1 MNREGISGPGG
12 AIITHDSV
20 STGSSSNSKNN
31 GGNNN
36 NSNIPNG
43 NSSMGD
49 DIMVLSRI
57 NDIERRMMMFE
68 NMFHALSGRLD
79 HHFKKY
85 DVLVSSQQQQI
96 SELNAVITTLLND
109 QYRHAEFVRDKLSH
123 SLHGISSTSISLN
136 GISNQNNDNRS
147 NGFANNNSSG
157 VASGS
162 SNGVNSQ
169 GNTNNNSNRSSSTSH
184 LNNPN
189 MLGNN
194 SSGTGNNHNNNSVG
208 ASNSNQS
215 VTHTILD
222 DILNEH
228 DLQDKKYSGNRNPG
242 DMNSRNDVNDK
253 SQQSPRDPM
262 SLKKTKF
269 IHHRQYNDVTDGDS
283 VIPYTNPYV
292 DQSGHQQNNL
302 TSNILF
308 NDSTSGQNAGN
319 QGTQQATQNREEG
332 MPSSPGRKSYSSKR
346 GPKKKKVMY
355 HKPFQFI
362 KSPHSVMEIWKE
374 YTEGIDGQP
383 SIREME
389 SLYLTG
395 WRRDAAVNK
404 RYSRRKVL
412 WKAIETGLSRGYTL
426 DYIIDLLENYRI
438 IDPEKNTKQ
447 PIGWLCQV
455 NNIPDLLK

>member
-157 VASGS
+157 VAS
-162 SNGVNSQ
+162 
-169 GNTNNNSNRSSSTSH
+169 
-184 LNNPN
+184 
-189 MLGNN
+189 
-194 SSGTGNNHNNNSVG
+194 
-208 ASNSNQS
+208 
-215 VTHTILD
+215 
-222 DILNEH
+222 
-228 DLQDKKYSGNRNPG
+228 
-242 DMNSRNDVNDK
+242 
-253 SQQSPRDPM
+253 
-262 SLKKTKF
+262 
-269 IHHRQYNDVTDGDS
+269 
-283 VIPYTNPYV
+283 
-292 DQSGHQQNNL
+292 
-302 TSNILF
+302 
-308 NDSTSGQNAGN
+308 
-319 QGTQQATQNREEG
+319 
-332 MPSSPGRKSYSSKR
+332 
-346 GPKKKKVMY
+346 
-355 HKPFQFI
+355 
-362 KSPHSVMEIWKE
+362 
-374 YTEGIDGQP
+374 
-383 SIREME
+383 
-389 SLYLTG
+389 
-395 WRRDAAVNK
+395 
-404 RYSRRKVL
+404 
-412 WKAIETGLSRGYTL
+412 
-426 DYIIDLLENYRI
+426 
-438 IDPEKNTKQ
+438 
-447 PIGWLCQV
+447 
-455 NNIPDLLK
+455 

>member
-12 AIITHDSV
+12 TIITHDSANAAS
-20 STGSSSNSKNN
+20 STSN
-31 GGNNN
+31 
-36 NSNIPNG
+36 NG
-43 NSSMGD
+43 NSTNTNMANGSNNMND
-49 DIMVLSRI
+49 DLVFLTRV

-68 NMFHALSGRLD
+68 NMFHALSSRLD

-85 DVLVSSQQQQI
+85 DVLVTTQQQQI
-96 SELNAVITTLLND
+96 SELNAVISTLLND

-136 GISNQNNDNRS
+136 GISNQSSDRS
-147 NGFANNNSSG
+147 NGFNNGSGTSQNSGTPNANSSTITG
-157 VASGS
+157 TNNGNTSSGNLNGSGS
-162 SNGVNSQ
+162 ANVANSA
-169 GNTNNNSNRSSSTSH
+169 N
-184 LNNPN
+184 
-189 MLGNN
+189 
-194 SSGTGNNHNNNSVG
+194 
-208 ASNSNQS
+208 

-228 DLQDKKYSGNRNPG
+228 GLQSKKFTNNRDGNDISTGKDASGG
-242 DMNSRNDVNDK
+242 DANKAQHGSRD
-253 SQQSPRDPM
+253 SI

-269 IHHRQYNDVTDGDS
+269 IHHRQYNDVSDGDS

-292 DQSGHQQNNL
+292 DQQSQQQNTL

-308 NDSTSGQNAGN
+308 NEH
-319 QGTQQATQNREEG
+319 GTTNNTQNQVSNNANQVNGQGGQREDG
-332 MPSSPGRKSYSSKR
+332 NTGSPVNRKSFSSKR

-383 SIREME
+383 SIRDME
-389 SLYLTG
+389 TLYQTG